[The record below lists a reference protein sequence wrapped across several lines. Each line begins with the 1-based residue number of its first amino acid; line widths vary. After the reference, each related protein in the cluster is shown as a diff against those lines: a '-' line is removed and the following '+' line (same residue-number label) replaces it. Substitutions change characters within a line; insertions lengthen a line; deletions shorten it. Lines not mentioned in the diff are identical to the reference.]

1 MPRRTGAHPPGA
13 TACETGNLH
22 RRSAGT
28 ARAAMPGCPA
38 CLAPSVDSNYLVYDG
53 MCWVQRDDSRYA
65 SAWYNG
71 PIRTL

>member
-1 MPRRTGAHPPGA
+1 MQAVPGY
-13 TACETGNLH
+13 
-22 RRSAGT
+22 
-28 ARAAMPGCPA
+28 PA

-53 MCWVQRDDSRYA
+53 ICWVQRDDSRYA